1 MNDKEKFFKQYHM
14 HTSAKVVVTYSTP
27 GEELLVRE
35 DGSFYEDTSV
45 ETYDLNDYEQAQQLV
60 NEIQFSAAVRE
71 HAWQCHQKEKGLIK
85 EVDQSLLRFIK

>member
-1 MNDKEKFFKQYHM
+1 MTDKEKFFKQYQM

-60 NEIQFSAAVRE
+60 EEIQSSVAFSE
-71 HAWQCHQKEKGLIK
+71 YAWQCHQKERGLIK
-85 EVDQSLLRFIK
+85 EVDQSLLRFFK

>member
-27 GEELLVRE
+27 GEEWLVRE

-45 ETYDLNDYEQAQQLV
+45 ETYDLNDYEQA
-60 NEIQFSAAVRE
+60 
-71 HAWQCHQKEKGLIK
+71 
-85 EVDQSLLRFIK
+85 